1 MLHGLVQQI
10 EQERSLIIMINIE
23 IDGIP
28 LTVDPSKMIIQAA
41 DEAGID
47 IPRFCY
53 HKKLSI
59 AANCR
64 MCLVEVEKSNKAL
77 PACATPVSEG
87 MKVFTASPV
96 AKAAQRGVMEFLLIN
111 HPLDCPICDQG
122 GECELQDLSMGYGSG
137 IGRFSENKRVV
148 KDKDIGAL
156 VKTDMTRCIHCTRC
170 VRFGQ
175 EIAGIK
181 ELGATGRGE
190 HMEIGTYIEQSLGS
204 ELSGNIIDLCPVGAL
219 TSNPFR
225 YKARAWELSAHASIA
240 PHDAIG
246 SNIDIHTRRNEVMRV
261 VPRDNESLNETW
273 LSDRD
278 RFSYLGLAH
287 EERATMPMV
296 KQNGQWQKVDW
307 QTALNTAIAGIKDV
321 IAQSGVG
328 QVAGL
333 ASPTASLEEA
343 YLFQKMLGGL
353 GVTNLDHRVRQQDFA
368 DGAMDYAQDIALSDI
383 EASDTLLIVGS
394 AIRREQ
400 PILAHRIRQAA
411 LSGTRVNEL
420 NFFANDL
427 LMPIDTQLTVNIAS
441 MLVHLSGIAKA
452 LLSLAKED
460 ESAWARLLD
469 DVAPEAADQ
478 TIAMQLSNADKATII
493 VGDLAKNHPAAS
505 KIKAVLALIARLSGS
520 ALLVLPTANSKAAQ
534 LVGLLPKTET
544 SLNVQQSWQ
553 ENLKSYVLLGLEPE
567 LDCADP
573 VQALSALNNAECVV
587 VMHSYV
593 TNAMLSYADV
603 ILPVASFA
611 ESSGTFVGID
621 GQWQTYTGAVSPKGE
636 SRPAWKVLRVLAN
649 LAELD
654 GFEYVSSQDVSDEV
668 RETLKHKSS
677 GEGVAYCPEN
687 LDVATTGLQM
697 IAEVPMY
704 QIDSVVRRSTALA
717 QTIENQNAF
726 VARMNSS
733 EASQHGL
740 SVANRVLVS
749 CCEQTVELAFEI
761 DDAIADDSI
770 HMPVGIVEMA
780 EFAPAFSAV
789 DVKAVGSEQS

>member
-87 MKVFTASPV
+87 MKVFTASPA

-219 TSNPFR
+219 TSKPFR

-246 SNIDIHTRRNEVMRV
+246 SNIDIHTRRDEVMRV

-307 QTALNTAIAGIKDV
+307 QTALNTAIAGIKDL

-333 ASPTASLEEA
+333 ASPTASMEEA

-368 DGAMDYAQDIALSDI
+368 DGAMDYVQDIALSDI

-394 AIRREQ
+394 TIRREQ

-427 LMPIDTQLTVNIAS
+427 LMPVDTQLTVNIES
-441 MLVHLSGIAKA
+441 MLAHLSGIAKA

-460 ESAWARLLD
+460 ESTWANLLNG
-469 DVAPEAADQ
+469 VVPEAADQ

-553 ENLKSYVLLGLEPE
+553 ANLKSYVLLGLEPE

-593 TNAMLSYADV
+593 TDAMLSYADV

-687 LDVATTGLQM
+687 LNVATTGLQM

-749 CCEQTVELAFEI
+749 CGEQTVELAFEI